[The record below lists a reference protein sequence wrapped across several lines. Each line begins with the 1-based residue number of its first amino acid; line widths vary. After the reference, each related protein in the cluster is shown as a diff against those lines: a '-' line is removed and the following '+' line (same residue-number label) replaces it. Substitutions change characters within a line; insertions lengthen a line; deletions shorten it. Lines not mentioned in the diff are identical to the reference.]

1 MLKIVDNRRQYLS
14 EHPEM
19 SRIFGL
25 SRGCCQPEK
34 GQLRLLLLSF
44 LPTYRVLMISQEQT

>member
-19 SRIFGL
+19 SRIFGF
-25 SRGCCQPEK
+25 RK
-34 GQLRLLLLSF
+34 GVRSALDSS
-44 LPTYRVLMISQEQT
+44 PTYRVLMISQEQT